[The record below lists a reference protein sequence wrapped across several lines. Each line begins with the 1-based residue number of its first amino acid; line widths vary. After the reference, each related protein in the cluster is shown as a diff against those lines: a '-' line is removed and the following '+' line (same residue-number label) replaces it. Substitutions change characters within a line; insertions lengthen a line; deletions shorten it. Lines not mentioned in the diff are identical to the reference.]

1 MALGKRIESIRSSKG
16 WRQQEL
22 CDRVNAL
29 VPPGEKLLTQQALSP
44 LENRDSTSSEFV
56 VKLALALGVSVLW
69 LQDGEGEATA
79 PDWPFSHELRKH
91 VSRLR
96 GDDLRRAENALRAH
110 LDLGTLVADVGNVQA
125 A

>member
-1 MALGKRIESIRSSKG
+1 MRAEAIIQKGSGPYPWELWVRCEDLRNGEPGKEER
-16 WRQQEL
+16 
-22 CDRVNAL
+22 RVQL
-29 VPPGEKLLTQQALSP
+29 YS
-44 LENRDSTSSEFV
+44 R
-56 VKLALALGVSVLW
+56 
-69 LQDGEGEATA
+69 
-79 PDWPFSHELRKH
+79 HELRKH